1 METSAARPLGTVILE
16 AGRSIEALT
25 RKLDLALIGRDA
37 GRHHV
42 LIACPRGE
50 QAALAGT
57 LPDRFRPLP
66 MTAPE
71 AWPEAL
77 PVDTERVAF
86 LPAESAFSPPL
97 WDSVPTD
104 GILLRPWPVPI
115 YAEIDLPS
123 LNGVPANG
131 WVAPT
136 ALLRLLLREPPE
148 RLDLFAVAANLT
160 ERGTAVGFLSAAA
173 YADGIGRA
181 SPAPGPSPL
190 RPEATVLAIVP
201 HYRCE
206 AWLEQCLR
214 SLVRQTRPLQA
225 IVVVDDASPSPP
237 REIVAGFPAVTLLAA
252 RENVGP
258 YRLVQT
264 IIERTRFDAY
274 MFQDADDWSSDDR
287 LALLLD
293 GAEQLGASLIGCQ
306 EVCFDEGSRQ
316 VQTSLYPPDGN
327 RLLGERLM
335 VPVLHPSSLVSRH
348 LVTRLGGY
356 ASGMRFGGDYEFQL
370 RAHHVA
376 RLVNLD
382 RYCYFRRRRPGSL
395 WTSPETGNGSPVR
408 QNQQDQIEARALS
421 NARRAATGRELDLAP
436 FSRAGPVALD
446 HICGPALA

>member
-1 METSAARPLGTVILE
+1 METSTARPLGTVILE
-16 AGRSIEALT
+16 SGRSIEALIA
-25 RKLDLALIGRDA
+25 KLDLALIGRNA
-37 GRHHV
+37 GRHRV
-42 LIACPRGE
+42 VIACPRGE
-50 QAALAGT
+50 QAALAGS

-86 LPAESAFSPPL
+86 LPDESAFSPPL
-97 WDSVPTD
+97 WDSVPAD
-104 GILLRPWPVPI
+104 GVLLRPWPVPI
-115 YAEIDLPS
+115 YFEIDRPAT
-123 LNGVPANG
+123 NKIPANG

-136 ALLRLLLREPPE
+136 ALLRLLLQKPPE
-148 RLDLFAVAANLT
+148 RLDLFAVAASLT
-160 ERGTAVGFLSAAA
+160 ERGTAVGFLSAPAFA
-173 YADGIGRA
+173 KGIGRA
-181 SPAPGPSPL
+181 SPAPGPPPL
-190 RPEATVLAIVP
+190 RRDASVLAIVP

-214 SLVRQTRPLQA
+214 SLVRQSRPLQA

-274 MFQDADDWSSDDR
+274 LFQDADDWSSDDR

-293 GAEQLGASLIGCQ
+293 GAERMGAALIGSQ
-306 EVCFDEGSRQ
+306 EICFDETGRRVLS
-316 VQTSLYPPDGN
+316 SLYPPDGT
-327 RLLGERLM
+327 RLLGDRLM
-335 VPVLHPSSLVSRH
+335 APILHPSTLVSRS
-348 LVTRLGGY
+348 LVMRLGGY
-356 ASGMRFGGDYEFQL
+356 ASGMKFGGDYEFQL

-395 WTSPETGNGSPVR
+395 WTSPETGNGSPAR
-408 QNQQDQIEARALS
+408 QQQTDQIEARALV
-421 NARRAATGRELDLAP
+421 NAHRAESGRELDLAP
-436 FSRAGPVALD
+436 FSRAGPIALD
-446 HICGPALA
+446 HICGPALG